1 MNLAT
6 EQRVE
11 LEGWVRRG
19 ATPREQAQRAEMI
32 LRTAD
37 DVPSSEIVRRVRT
50 SYPTLT
56 RWRKRFEKPGAVQ
69 GRLPR

>member
-1 MNLAT
+1 MSMT
-6 EQRVE
+6 SCQS
-11 LEGWVRRG
+11 GFG
-19 ATPREQAQRAEMI
+19 SPKHCFSATPREQAQRAEML